1 MKSKIILCGLI
12 ISLFLL
18 CPIHSTAQETGA
30 DNIGSYSA
38 TQSFEDVVG
47 GNDYVYLAQQGVD
60 DAALVIIN
68 VSNPSLPSF
77 VGKGG
82 RPQDHTI
89 KCVDVNE
96 DESLAVLG
104 ASTYIYIFNISDK
117 ASPTRTDTINV
128 GGTVNDVKIV
138 GDLVYCTAMGDGLP
152 VVNISDIYDLKLAY
166 NGHFNGYLGIN
177 CYDIAYDGNTDRIY
191 ASGGYYF
198 LVFELN
204 SSKLPEQNPK
214 TLLLTGNTMSSVE
227 QLSTTRVAAGD
238 SHGIT
243 WIIDISDIN
252 NLASL
257 GSVDVGSWSYEIIY
271 NNSFNNKMLVADY
284 TSGLEVVDFSLETSP
299 SAIREMGHTTSG
311 IVGYSVDMFSSYG
324 LLAAGSHG
332 LLIYNLSD
340 CLKSISG
347 DDGIPGFDLLL
358 ILTILGI
365 TTIVLTYHKKK
376 KTK

>member
-1 MKSKIILCGLI
+1 MCGIIAF
-12 ISLFLL
+12 LFLL
-18 CPIHSTAQETGA
+18 CPINSTAQETGA
-30 DNIGSYSA
+30 DNIGFYSS
-38 TQSFEDVVG
+38 TESFVDVVG
-47 GNDYVYLAQQGVD
+47 GTDYVYLAQQGVD
-60 DAALVIIN
+60 DAALVVIN
-68 VSNPSLPSF
+68 VSNPSTPSF

-96 DESLAVLG
+96 DENIAVLG
-104 ASTYIYIFNISDK
+104 ASTFLYVFNISEK
-117 ASPTRTDTINV
+117 TSPNRTDTINV

-166 NGHFNGYLGIN
+166 NGHFNGYSGIN

-214 TLLLTGNTMSSVE
+214 FLTLTGNTMSSVE
-227 QLSTTRVAAGD
+227 QLSNTRVAAGD
-238 SHGIT
+238 SYGIT

-257 GSVDVGSWSYEIIY
+257 GSVDVGSWSYEIVY
-271 NNSFNNKMLVADY
+271 NDSFNNKMLIADY
-284 TSGLEVVDFSLETSP
+284 TSGLEVVDFSSESSP

-311 IVGYSVDMFSSYG
+311 IVGSSVDTFNSYA

-340 CLKSISG
+340 CLKSIN
-347 DDGIPGFDLLL
+347 DDTGIPGFNLLL
-358 ILTILGI
+358 ILTLLGI
-365 TTIVLTYHKKK
+365 TTIGLAYHKKK
-376 KTK
+376 TTK